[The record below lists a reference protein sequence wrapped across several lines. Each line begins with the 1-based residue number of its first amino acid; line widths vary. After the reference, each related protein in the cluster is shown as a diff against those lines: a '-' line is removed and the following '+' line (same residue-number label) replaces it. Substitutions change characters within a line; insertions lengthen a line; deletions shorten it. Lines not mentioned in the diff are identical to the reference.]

1 MVMRFI
7 RADIN
12 NSTYRKQPMLWRLR
26 MFEKLFDVF
35 SRRDKGSTTAKVKPL
50 TQEFRNRVL
59 MLLRNKLNYE
69 FTTFLRELHQQAAYL
84 YGKFELSGTSAQS
97 SPENDLVNFFL
108 TCPDEHCL
116 DLIELIFRSNL
127 RGISWPDNPLI
138 PTINQFFSID
148 ALPYHL
154 TNYTTE
160 EYETMLYGSPATG
173 RRIAEFPQII
183 RKDSEIVHQ
192 NAMEPALRLLIAPIF
207 KNANEEFLKALE
219 DHRKGDYRD
228 CLTKCGSAF
237 ESVMKVLCEKNSLSF
252 KATDPAST
260 LLRTLLANGQLDQ
273 FWEQPLIL
281 IATLR
286 NRLSSSHGAG
296 SQEKIIPEHVATYTV
311 NSTASAILLLCSAFS

>member
-1 MVMRFI
+1 
-7 RADIN
+7 
-12 NSTYRKQPMLWRLR
+12 

-35 SRRDKGSTTAKVKPL
+35 SRRDKSSKKAKVKPL
-50 TQEFRNRVL
+50 TEEFRNRVL
-59 MLLRNKLNYE
+59 LLLRDKLQYD
-69 FTTFLRELHQQAAYL
+69 FTPFLHELHQKAAYL
-84 YGKFELSGTSAQS
+84 YGKLDLSGSTAHY
-97 SPENDLVNFFL
+97 SPEDDLVNFFL
-108 TCPDEHCL
+108 TCPDENCL

-173 RRIAEFPQII
+173 RRIAEYPKII
-183 RKDSEIVHQ
+183 RKDSELVHQ
-192 NAMEPALRLLIAPIF
+192 NAMEPALHLLTAPIF

-237 ESVMKVLCEKNSLSF
+237 ESVMKVLCEKNSLPF
-252 KATDPAST
+252 KATDTAST
-260 LLRTLLANGQLDQ
+260 LLRTLLANGKLDQ
-273 FWEQPLIL
+273 FWEQPLLL

-296 SQEKIIPEHVATYTV
+296 TQEKIIPEHVAIYTV
-311 NSTASAILLLCSAFS
+311 NSTASAILLLCSAFK